1 MSSRDVIRVL
11 DEVNSKLDTVLDR
24 LRALEE
30 CILDVEAPEPGDVE
44 AYVEAEK
51 ELEEGKLERFA
62 RK

>member
-11 DEVNSKLDTVLDR
+11 DEVNSKLDTILIR

-30 CILDVEAPEPGDVE
+30 RILDVEEPEPGDVE
-44 AYVEAEK
+44 AYAEAER
-51 ELEEGKLERFA
+51 ELEKGKLERFA